1 MSINRNLLII
11 GNNMARNDTILLDG
25 IIEDRMQENNPSS
38 DKGEVFEYLVL
49 EQVLKEYDFSSEEI
63 ESGWVDGGH
72 DGGIDGLYIIINGH
86 LLLDV
91 NDFVWPKKG
100 TDLAVYIVTCKHHDT
115 YKQAVLES
123 LISTVN
129 ELFDFRVDTS
139 KLNGQYNDEIKNK
152 REDLIYS
159 YKKVSARINAFNI
172 YFIYGSRGD
181 STEVGESINSRA
193 EQIKKT
199 TEESFGNCD
208 VSFSFLGA
216 REIINLYR
224 QTPNF
229 SLELPYLDSLSR
241 GERYTL
247 IVKLSDY
254 YNFLTN
260 EADHTLRRYLFESNV
275 RDFMGLNAVN
285 EDIKLTLSDQ
295 DSPDFWLLNNGV
307 TILSTS
313 AQLIGQ
319 SIYMEDIQIVNGLQT
334 SESIF
339 RHFNNGG
346 SDQHERAVMVKVIV
360 SNDESVRDQIIRAT
374 NNQTAVEQYSLHAT
388 ERIQKDVEEILL
400 RNGFFYDRRKNF
412 YKNQGV
418 SRDSI
423 VTPLYIASGLTSLVL
438 KMPYN
443 ASRMKNR
450 VLRNEGAYKII
461 FSERIDI
468 NLWPRIALIL
478 KKTDEYLYSIRG
490 RSGGEGFLKKWRQ
503 ILAFCSVSLYFSKFD
518 FTSKELLSI
527 DIDKLCNKNIPDAWQ
542 QIAKLPDNFVVINSM
557 KLSRNNVMYIILYMQ
572 AVFNLENIECVEKYN
587 SIYDSITERS
597 RPYRNTQVTDDFVE
611 TVFALLPP
619 QPWKV
624 GMHHDIISALDCST
638 AQYTIAVELLV
649 QSGRVYRQ
657 KNGVLYDL
665 TGKIIGFDEERANP
679 DY

>member
-1 MSINRNLLII
+1 
-11 GNNMARNDTILLDG
+11 MARNDTILLDG

-38 DKGEVFEYLVL
+38 NKGEVFEYLVL
-49 EQVLKEYDFSSEEI
+49 EQVLKEYDFSFEEI

-86 LLLDV
+86 LLQDV

-129 ELFDFRVDTS
+129 ELFDFRVATS
-139 KLNGQYNDEIKNK
+139 ELNGQYNDEIKKK
-152 REDLIYS
+152 RDDLIYS
-159 YKKVSARINAFNI
+159 YKKVSARMNAFNI
-172 YFIYGSRGD
+172 HFFYGSRGE

-193 EQIKKT
+193 EQIKKI
-199 TEESFGNCD
+199 TEESFGHCD

-241 GERYTL
+241 GERYIL

-254 YNFLTN
+254 YKFLTN
-260 EADHTLRRYLFESNV
+260 ETDHTLRRYLFESNV

-285 EDIKLTLSDQ
+285 EDIKSTLSEQ

-339 RHFNNGG
+339 RHFDNGG

-360 SNDESVRDQIIRAT
+360 SSDESVRDQIIRAT

-412 YKNQGV
+412 YKNQGAP
-418 SRDSI
+418 RDFI

-443 ASRMKNR
+443 ASRMRTR
-450 VLRNEGAYKII
+450 VLRNEGAYNTI

-468 NLWPRIALIL
+468 NIWPKIALIL

-490 RSGGEGFLKKWRQ
+490 HSGGEGFLKKWRQ
-503 ILAFCSVSLYFSKFD
+503 ILAFCSVSLYFLKFD
-518 FTSKELLSI
+518 FTTKELLSI
-527 DIDKLCNKNIPDAWQ
+527 DIDKLFNENIPDVWQ
-542 QIAKLPDNFVVINSM
+542 QISKLSDDFVVINSK
-557 KLSRNNVMYIILYMQ
+557 KLSRNNVMYIILYIQ
-572 AVFNLENIECVEKYN
+572 AVFNLDNIECVEKYN
-587 SIYDSITERS
+587 SIYDSITGLS
-597 RPYRNTQVTDDFVE
+597 RPYRNTKVNEDFVE
-611 TVFALLPP
+611 NVFSLLPP
-619 QPWKV
+619 QPWKN
-624 GMHHDIISALDCST
+624 GMHRDIIRVLDCST
-638 AQYTIAVELLV
+638 AQYTIAVEMLI
-649 QSGRVYRQ
+649 QSGRVFRQ

-665 TGKIIGFDEERANP
+665 TGKIIGVDEERANP
-679 DY
+679 DS

>member
-1 MSINRNLLII
+1 
-11 GNNMARNDTILLDG
+11 MARNDTILLDG
-25 IIEDRMQENNPSS
+25 IIEGRMQENNPSAN
-38 DKGEVFEYLVL
+38 KGEVFEYLVL

-86 LLLDV
+86 LVQDV

-100 TDLAVYIVTCKHHDT
+100 TDLAVYVITCKHHDT

-129 ELFDFRVDTS
+129 ELFDFRVATS
-139 KLNGQYNDEIKNK
+139 ELNGQYNDEVKKK
-152 REDLIYS
+152 RDELIYS
-159 YKKVSARINAFNI
+159 YKKVSARMNTFNVN
-172 YFIYGSRGD
+172 FIYASRGD
-181 STEVGESINSRA
+181 SAEVGESINSRA
-193 EQIKKT
+193 EQIKKI
-199 TEESFGNCD
+199 TEESFGYCD
-208 VSFSFLGA
+208 VSFSFLGSK
-216 REIINLYR
+216 EIINLYR
-224 QTPNF
+224 QAPNF

-241 GERYTL
+241 GERYIL
-247 IVKLSDY
+247 IVRLSDY

-260 EADHTLRRYLFESNV
+260 EADQTLRRYLFESNV

-285 EDIKLTLSDQ
+285 EDIKSTLSDQ

-339 RHFNNGG
+339 RYFDDGG

-360 SNDESVRDQIIRAT
+360 SSDESVRDQIIRAT

-412 YKNQGV
+412 YKNQGAP
-418 SRDSI
+418 RDSI
-423 VTPLYIASGLTSLVL
+423 VTPLYIAAGLTTLVL

-443 ASRMKNR
+443 ASRMKTR
-450 VLRNEGAYKII
+450 VLRNEEAYNTI
-461 FSERIDI
+461 FSERLDI
-468 NLWPRIALIL
+468 NIWPRIALIF
-478 KKTDEYLYSIRG
+478 KRTDEYLYSIRG
-490 RSGGEGFLKKWRQ
+490 HSGGEGFLKKWRQ
-503 ILAFCSVSLYFSKFD
+503 ILAFCSVSLYFLKFD
-518 FTSKELLSI
+518 FTPKDLLSI
-527 DIDKLCNKNIPDAWQ
+527 DVDTLFNKQIPDAWQ
-542 QIAKLPDNFVVINSM
+542 QISKLPDDFIVINSK
-557 KLSRNNVMYIILYMQ
+557 KLNRNNVMYIMLYIQ
-572 AVFNLENIECVEKYN
+572 TVFNLDNIECVERYN
-587 SIYDSITERS
+587 NVYDSISGMS
-597 RPYRNTQVTDDFVE
+597 RPYRNTKVTEDLVE
-611 TVFALLPP
+611 AIFSRLPP

-624 GMHHDIISALDCST
+624 GMHREIIKELDCSN
-638 AQYTIAVELLV
+638 AQYTIAVELLI

-657 KNGVLYDL
+657 KDGVLYDL
-665 TGKIIGFDEERANP
+665 TGKIVGFDEERTSL
-679 DY
+679 DI